1 MADLKDLL
9 NYSHEQKPIEFQS
22 AIADL
27 LAAKA
32 AEAVASRKQ
41 QLAMSLFG
49 DSEQSNDTN
58 SADILDIDNDNDQDE
73 INNDNDPDNQDEN
86 SEE

>member
-27 LAAKA
+27 LTAKA

-49 DSEQSNDTN
+49 NPEPSV
-58 SADILDIDNDNDQDE
+58 DIIDIE
-73 INNDNDPDNQDEN
+73 NNHIVAP
-86 SEE
+86 

>member
-22 AIADL
+22 AVADL
-27 LAAKA
+27 LAAKVA
-32 AEAVASRKQ
+32 DTVASRKQ
-41 QLAMSLFG
+41 QLAMSLFS
-49 DSEQSNDTN
+49 DSESSVDT
-58 SADILDIDNDNDQDE
+58 LDIENDNVENE
-73 INNDNDPDNQDEN
+73 INNDNDPDNQDET

>member
-22 AIADL
+22 AVSEL
-27 LAAKA
+27 LAAKLA
-32 AEAVASRKQ
+32 DAVASRKQ
-41 QLAMSLFG
+41 QLALSLFDNSEPST
-49 DSEQSNDTN
+49 DSDDT
-58 SADILDIDNDNDQDE
+58 LDIDDNDQDE